1 MSHEDLIAAFTLRSK
16 RLVVQETLAPYIDG
30 ASPDE
35 KFERLMFVEE
45 NVIGVEN
52 KRALAAFVL
61 PVMSSAPFE
70 SHFQNPRLPLLTR
83 LQKLAQLQARVS
95 RSGFVDVTKADICE
109 RLDLLACQ
117 VEARGRLFDSVES
130 RSTSPV
136 EKAQT
141 LLRLFTTGLFTE
153 GRLAEA
159 ARARI
164 LAHLGKPGFL
174 AGYAAATKKDGGPPD
189 AEMAMAELIATL
201 GKIGIAPE
209 IGVKS
214 IAA

>member
-1 MSHEDLIAAFTLRSK
+1 
-16 RLVVQETLAPYIDG
+16 
-30 ASPDE
+30 
-35 KFERLMFVEE
+35 MFVEE

-52 KRALAAFVL
+52 KRALAAFVA
-61 PVMSSAPFE
+61 PVMTSAAFDN
-70 SHFQNPRLPLLTR
+70 HFQNPKLPLLAR

-95 RSGFVDVTKADICE
+95 RSGFVDVTRTDICE
-109 RLDLLACQ
+109 RLDTLATQ
-117 VEARGRLFDSVES
+117 VEARGKLFDSVEARTIS
-130 RSTSPV
+130 SV

-174 AGYAAATKKDGGPPD
+174 AGYAAATKKDGESAD
-189 AEMAMAELIATL
+189 AEKAMAELIATL
-201 GKIGIAPE
+201 GKIGITPE
-209 IGVKS
+209 TGLKS